1 MNPSDFQQAR
11 EARLKAFDEKYK
23 VAKQAYADALQK
35 AMSEQDRSSQ
45 CVLIKNAL
53 DKNKELTQ
61 LVGEMLTPSGSS
73 GCKLTADKIRSL
85 RTDVDNY
92 TKQYE
97 EIRQGR
103 DRIHSLQM
111 AYANVENRVNV
122 LHGLETIYIVL
133 LALVSILL
141 VILVFHSG
149 ISSIFNTKSVA
160 SVVPGGLT

>member
-23 VAKQAYADALQK
+23 LSKQEYADALQK
-35 AMSEQDRSSQ
+35 AISEKDRASQ

-73 GCKLTADKIRSL
+73 GCKLTADKIRAL
-85 RTDVDNY
+85 RTDVEKY
-92 TKQYE
+92 KTQFA

-103 DRIHSLQM
+103 DRIHALQM
-111 AYANVENRVNV
+111 SYADMEKRVNV
-122 LHGLETIYIVL
+122 LHGIETIYVVL

-160 SVVPGGLT
+160 SIVPGRLT